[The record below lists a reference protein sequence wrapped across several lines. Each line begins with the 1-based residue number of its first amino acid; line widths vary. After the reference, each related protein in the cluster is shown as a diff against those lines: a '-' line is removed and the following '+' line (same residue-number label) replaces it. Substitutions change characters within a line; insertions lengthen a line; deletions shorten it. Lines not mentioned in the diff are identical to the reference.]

1 MNLKI
6 SLSGTLLFR
15 RNIFSMAGP
24 SGEILDSFID
34 FLFRNST
41 VTAGTNRHYSFSAD
55 LSNHIRNFKWNSVM
69 KWGETGIQPMQC
81 KHSDTRDCPV
91 EVRLCSSS
99 TKEYFHMTEVMGYP
113 QMKVNYSKKKF

>member
-15 RNIFSMAGP
+15 RNIFSMQGP
-24 SGEILDSFID
+24 SGEILDSFIN

-41 VTAGTNRHYSFSAD
+41 VTARSNTQYSFSAD

-69 KWGETGIQPMQC
+69 KWGETGIQLMQG
-81 KHSDTRDCPV
+81 KHSDTKDFPV

-99 TKEYFHMTEVMGYP
+99 MKEYFHMTEVMGYT